1 MKINR
6 QRLKSILDNI
16 TGKRIIVFGDLM
28 VDQYLR
34 GRVRRLSPEAPVPIV
49 ETHHEEIRLGGAAN
63 VALNLHELGAEC
75 IVIGL
80 IGKDRIGNEFRVL
93 LEKNGMIAS
102 GVVES
107 PSRPST
113 VKTRIIGD
121 NQHIARVDNES
132 IENANTEEKKDLL
145 SRFDKHL
152 ANCEGVIIEDY
163 NKGVLTSSVIQYVIE
178 KCNFNDIPVFVDPKF
193 NHFMDYKNVTL
204 FKPNLKET
212 EQALA
217 REIKSEKDLKEAGKT
232 LLKTLNLNALLITL
246 GAKGMVLF
254 EDNGNIVNIPTQAQN
269 VADVSGAG
277 DTVISTFASAFV
289 AGASHQEAAMIATV
303 AAGYVVG
310 HVGIVPVTKNILM
323 DLV

>member
-1 MKINR
+1 M
-6 QRLKSILDNI
+6 
-16 TGKRIIVFGDLM
+16 
-28 VDQYLR
+28 
-34 GRVRRLSPEAPVPIV
+34 
-49 ETHHEEIRLGGAAN
+49 
-63 VALNLHELGAEC
+63 
-75 IVIGL
+75 
-80 IGKDRIGNEFRVL
+80 
-93 LEKNGMIAS
+93 
-102 GVVES
+102 
-107 PSRPST
+107 
-113 VKTRIIGD
+113 
-121 NQHIARVDNES
+121 DNES